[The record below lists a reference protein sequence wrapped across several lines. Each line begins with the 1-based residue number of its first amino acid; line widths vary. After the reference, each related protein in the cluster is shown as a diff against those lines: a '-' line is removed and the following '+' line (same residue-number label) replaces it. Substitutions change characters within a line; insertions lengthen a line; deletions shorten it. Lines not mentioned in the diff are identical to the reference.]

1 MFPYV
6 ILFRYFL
13 TNLSLLLILCLSVS
27 VPYVFAQQSI
37 IPNQTAHNW
46 SYTEKKTLVNL
57 SLEKLPPLATDP
69 SNAVADKPSAAAIG
83 YKLFY
88 DTRLSAHGEVAC
100 ATCHQPDRYFTDG
113 LALAKGEGTTKRHS
127 MSLVGASYNL
137 WFFWDGRKDSQWSQA
152 LGPLESGVE
161 HGTNRTRIA
170 HLLSNDPVYQ
180 REYVSLFGEFPD
192 ISDLVRFP
200 ASAGPVDDP
209 ESRRAWESMSETDQ
223 KTINRIFANVGKMIA
238 AYERLIKPAPAHFDQ
253 YIKAVVAEDLASMK
267 AIYSDAEA
275 RGLHLFIGKAQCVN
289 CHNGPLLTNYSFHNT
304 GVPQNA
310 TDISN
315 SENSQIVDSG
325 RSGGVVSVTAD
336 PFNCLGE
343 YSDASPNQCLQ
354 LRYMR
359 TTGSSLSGAFKT
371 PGLRNIASTSPYM
384 HAGQFA
390 TLADVLNHY
399 NKAYP
404 VNGQATELSALNLT
418 RAEMQDLEAFLLT
431 LTGPLSLPELD

>member
-1 MFPYV
+1 MFSRD
-6 ILFRYFL
+6 LFLRCLLVKLPRLL
-13 TNLSLLLILCLSVS
+13 TLCLSVS
-27 VPYVFAQQSI
+27 VPYVVAQQTTN
-37 IPNQTAHNW
+37 PDQTPHIW
-46 SYTEKKTLVNL
+46 SLTEKKTLTNL
-57 SLEKLPPLATDP
+57 SLEKLPPLAVDP
-69 SNAVADKPSAAAIG
+69 SNAVADKQSAAAMG

-88 DTRLSAHGEVAC
+88 DTRLSAHGQVAC

-137 WFFWDGRKDSQWSQA
+137 WYFWDGRKDSQWSQA
-152 LGPLESGVE
+152 LGPLENAVE
-161 HGTNRTRIA
+161 HGANRSQIA
-170 HLLSNDPVYQ
+170 HLLNNDPVYQ
-180 REYVSLFGEFPD
+180 RGYVALFGAFPD
-192 ISDLVRFP
+192 ISDRVRFP
-200 ASAGPVDDP
+200 AAAGPVEDT
-209 ESRRAWESMSETDQ
+209 ESRRAWESMSEPDQ
-223 KTINRIFANVGKMIA
+223 KTINRIFANAGKMIA
-238 AYERLIKPAPAHFDQ
+238 AYERGIKPTPARFDE
-253 YIKAVVAEDLASMK
+253 YLRAVLADDAAHMK
-267 AIYSDAEA
+267 VIYSDAEA
-275 RGLHLFIGKAQCVN
+275 RGLHLFINKAQCVN

-304 GVPQNA
+304 GVPQNV
-310 TDISN
+310 TGTVNPEIS
-315 SENSQIVDSG
+315 QTVDSG
-325 RSGGVVSVTAD
+325 RSAGVVSVKAD

-431 LTGPLSLPELD
+431 LTSTLSLPELD